1 MKNWFSRELAIAA
14 GSGVLLALAFPL
26 PDLSFLAWVALVPL
40 LLVMSKRPFLC
51 GYAAGIGF
59 FATALY
65 WLNIVM
71 VTYGRLHPLL
81 SVLAYLLL
89 SAYLALYFG
98 LAVWATERICRRL
111 QLPLALVFPLAWVA
125 SELLRAFLLTG
136 FPWVLLGYSQHNF
149 LPLIQSADL
158 FGVYGISALLALG
171 NATIAEW
178 LMARKDKGSV
188 LRARRSLLVFAALF
202 LLNLGYGFF
211 RLANPVDADA
221 VVSVGLMQGNIDQ
234 SIKWNPANQQSTVDT
249 YLSLSRDAL
258 AEGAELLV
266 WPESATPFYFQ
277 EETPLSRRVREVVAE
292 PGRYLL
298 LGSPAYERY
307 PGGVRYLNSAF
318 LLARGGIL
326 GRSDKI
332 HLVPFGEYVPL
343 GKFLP
348 FIDKLVAGIGD
359 FSPGFVTPLPLNGS
373 KVSVLVC
380 YEAIFP
386 ELARAQVAAG
396 SHLLINI
403 TNDAWFGRSSAPWQH
418 LAMAR
423 FRAIENRRWLVR
435 AANTGVSAIIAPGG
449 QIVAQSPLF
458 KKAIVTGD
466 AAYCSTQTVYTGIG
480 DLLPLLSFLLCGF
493 WLWRCRRRPVD

>member
-1 MKNWFSRELAIAA
+1 MKQLFSRELAIAA
-14 GSGVLLALAFPL
+14 GSGLLLALAFPL
-26 PDLSFLAWVALVPL
+26 PDLSVLAWVALVPL
-40 LLVMSKRPFLC
+40 LLIMPKRPFLC

-59 FATALY
+59 FAAALY

-89 SAYLALYFG
+89 SAYLALFFG
-98 LAVWATERICRRL
+98 LAVWTTERIRRRL
-111 QLPLALVFPLAWVA
+111 QLPLTLVFPLAWVA
-125 SELLRAFLLTG
+125 CELLRAFLLTG

-158 FGVYGISALLALG
+158 FGVYGVSALVALG
-171 NATIAEW
+171 NAAIAEW
-178 LMARKDKGSV
+178 IALRKDKSGAV
-188 LRARRSLLVFAALF
+188 MARRSLAVFALLL
-202 LLNLGYGFF
+202 LLNLGYGLF
-211 RLANPVDADA
+211 RLGSPAEPDAA
-221 VVSVGLMQGNIDQ
+221 VPVGLVQGNIDQ
-234 SIKWNPANQQSTVDT
+234 SIKWDPAYQQSTVAT
-249 YLSLSRDAL
+249 YLDLSQKAL
-258 AEGAELLV
+258 ADGAELLV

-277 EETPLSRRVREVVAE
+277 EETPMSRRVREVVAE

-359 FSPGFVTPLPLNGS
+359 FSPGFVTSLPLNGS

-423 FRAIENRRWLVR
+423 FRAVENRRWLVR

-449 QIVAQSPLF
+449 QVVAQSPLF
-458 KKAIVTGD
+458 KKALVTGD
-466 AAYCSTQTVYTGIG
+466 AAFCSTRTVYTAIG
-480 DLLPLLSFLLCGF
+480 DLLPLLSLLICAF